1 MSLIMDTNFNLIMQG
16 NDLACPSWAVN
27 PLLASTMKIVEV
39 KQCFHIS
46 LSSSSIELEF
56 ICVPRLSFISNWVS
70 TVAARFLYLE
80 YLTQTEVERY
90 SMSLKLMDWFL
101 TLAVPNRPSLSEV
114 LSCFRFPYHFLRGF
128 MGRAGCVLLPFIM
141 YKSNKANG
149 VA

>member
-56 ICVPRLSFISNWVS
+56 IFS
-70 TVAARFLYLE
+70 TF
-80 YLTQTEVERY
+80 
-90 SMSLKLMDWFL
+90 
-101 TLAVPNRPSLSEV
+101 
-114 LSCFRFPYHFLRGF
+114 
-128 MGRAGCVLLPFIM
+128 
-141 YKSNKANG
+141 
-149 VA
+149 

>member
-1 MSLIMDTNFNLIMQG
+1 MQG
-16 NDLACPSWAVN
+16 NDLACPSWTVN

-80 YLTQTEVERY
+80 YLTQTEVERD
-90 SMSLKLMDWFL
+90 SMGLKLIGSKSL
-101 TLAVPNRPSLSEV
+101 TLAVPNRPSLSDPIL
-114 LSCFRFPYHFLRGF
+114 LSISI
-128 MGRAGCVLLPFIM
+128 PF
-141 YKSNKANG
+141 S
-149 VA
+149 